1 MGHDLGQNHSEGHS
15 EVHSEGHD
23 KHQDHV
29 DLILEQ
35 WERERPDVDVSG
47 MAIIGRMGRLTK
59 TIQPHLDT
67 VFAQHG
73 LESWEFDVLATLR
86 RSGDPYRLS
95 AGQLL
100 GSMMI
105 TSGTMSNRIDR
116 LEKRGLIQRVKDPS
130 DGRVVLVAL
139 TDEGL
144 KKVDAALVDHAANER
159 RLVGVLT
166 KSDREQLAHLL
177 RQLQVGLN
185 ADSSEPR
192 Q

>member
-59 TIQPHLDT
+59 TIRPHLDT